1 MNQCGLLT
9 CLVLLGACT
18 TTPFNPGTVGAPEVL
33 VPASEFLMGSAEG
46 EMDEGPQRTVA
57 LPDFYID
64 RYEVTNAAYEIC
76 VDLGVCRRS
85 RFQKD
90 PILGHER
97 HPVVGVS
104 WYDAERFC
112 SWVGRR
118 LPTEAEWERAVRGG
132 DGRRYPWGEDV
143 GDLASR
149 ANLRGAEDGSELT
162 LPVDTLPDGRSPEGL
177 YHGAGNAAEWVEDQY
192 DPLVYRRMVQKLPPE
207 PQEGDTRVVRG
218 GSYRDVVFSART
230 SVREHRAPG
239 SRWDNVGFRCARTR
253 D

>member
-1 MNQCGLLT
+1 MSRTAGLAWLA
-9 CLVLLGACT
+9 VLSGCVMS
-18 TTPFNPGTVGAPEVL
+18 PFDPGTVGAPDVRIL
-33 VPASEFLMGSAEG
+33 ASEFLMGSAEG

-57 LPDFYID
+57 LATYHID
-64 RYEVTNAAYEIC
+64 RYEVTNAAYVIC

-85 RFQKD
+85 RFQDD
-90 PILGHER
+90 PVLGNPR

-118 LPTEAEWERAVRGG
+118 LPTEAEWERAVRGQ
-132 DGRRYPWGEDV
+132 DGRRYPWGDDA
-143 GDLASR
+143 GDLAIQ
-149 ANLRGAEDGSELT
+149 ADLRGEADGSSLT
-162 LPVDTLPDGRSPEGL
+162 LPVDSLPNGRSPEGL
-177 YHGAGNAAEWVEDQY
+177 HHGAGNAAEWVEDQY

-239 SRWDNVGFRCARTR
+239 SRWDNVGFRCAR
-253 D
+253 DGE